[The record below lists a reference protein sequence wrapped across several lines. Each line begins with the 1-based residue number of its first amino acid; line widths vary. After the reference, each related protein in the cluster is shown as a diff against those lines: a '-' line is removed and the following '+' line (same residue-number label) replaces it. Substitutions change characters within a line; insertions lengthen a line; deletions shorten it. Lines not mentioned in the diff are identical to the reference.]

1 MPARARHAIPA
12 ALALLLPALGGCSY
26 LGFGGDEAGAEGTP
40 IAEAPRVEVSIEGL
54 DEERQ
59 RNARAYLGLADEPC
73 DAPQWRIRR
82 RFASA
87 EEEIARGLRAF
98 GHYRPQ
104 VEKTLTRGE
113 ACWQAAFTVDPGPRV
128 TVTTVD
134 VALDGEAAEDA
145 AFQALLAALPVRE
158 GQPLNHGDYE
168 AAKRKLGSLASERG
182 YRDAR
187 LTRQRLVVDP
197 DAGTARV
204 EITLASGPRYRLG
217 ELEIET
223 ESLDVD
229 LVRRLLE
236 YEPGQPYTAD
246 RVHRMNQA
254 LTDSGYFASVDVRPE
269 PDAAEDLNI
278 PVHIRA
284 RDRKRHRYTAGAG
297 FATDTG
303 PRVRLGYE
311 NRRIN
316 RRGHR
321 VDANLVASP
330 VESDFTARY
339 RIPLDRPQSEWLTFS
354 ARVGYEDTDTFE
366 STSASLAASATHLRG
381 RWLEAKS
388 LEYRRENFQIGNTE
402 GASGFLLPGVA
413 YSRTQSDGSLRPKR
427 GWKLFVA
434 IADVSAYVAPGSALD
449 SEARLR
455 GNSVYF
461 PERVIPMLPEAL
473 SNGLCSLN
481 PHEDRLCMVCEMSV
495 SVDGRVTRTQFC
507 EAVMR
512 SHARLTYDEVAE
524 AVVERKE
531 RVRRRHETVV
541 QHLDELHA
549 LYKALQRARETRGAL
564 DLDSMESRIVFNEA
578 RRIDR
583 IEPVVRNDAHRIIEE
598 CMVAANVA
606 AAKFLTRHKLPLLYR
621 VHEPPPAEKVADL
634 ALVLGE
640 MGLRVPKARTPEPAD
655 YAALAKRIAKL
666 PGAHLLQT
674 LLLRSLSQ
682 AVYSP
687 KNIGHFGLALEC
699 YAHFTSPIRRYP
711 DLLVHRAIRHV
722 LAGRPAAE
730 FTGTDRPFDV
740 LGEHCSMTER
750 RADDATRDA
759 VAWLKC
765 EFMMDKIGE
774 DFTGLVSGVTSFG
787 VFVQLNQVYVEGLV
801 HVSGLGN
808 DYFHYDP
815 KRNRLEG
822 ERTGMSFGLADE
834 VTVKVARVDL
844 DERKIDLE
852 LLSPRPRDRARTLG
866 RGSKRRGR
874 PATRTRRRRGAG

>member
-1 MPARARHAIPA
+1 MARRRRRTDPFRNREALKYARPIPSREFLLEVLGDYPGPVGFGRLLADLALDPELDADPLSRRLNAMRRDGQLICNRLGEYALIERMDLVRGRVYAHRDGYGFLIRDPVSGEAHDDLFVSPREMRTLMHGDRVVARVSGVDRRGREEVAVVEILERNTHRVVGRLHRERGVAFVIPDNARIHHDVLIPA
-12 ALALLLPALGGCSY
+12 DAVGEAADGQIVVAEITEQPTERSQPLGRVVEI
-26 LGFGGDEAGAEGTP
+26 LGDHMAPGMEIDVAIRAHDIPVTWPEAVP
-40 IAEAPRVEVSIEGL
+40 LEA
-54 DEERQ
+54 
-59 RNARAYLGLADEPC
+59 
-73 DAPQWRIRR
+73 
-82 RFASA
+82 
-87 EEEIARGLRAF
+87 RAF
-98 GHYRPQ
+98 GDNIP
-104 VEKTLTRGE
+104 
-113 ACWQAAFTVDPGPRV
+113 
-128 TVTTVD
+128 
-134 VALDGEAAEDA
+134 EAAVRNRRDLRSLPLVTIDGADA
-145 AFQALLAALPVRE
+145 RDFDDAV
-158 GQPLNHGDYE
+158 YC
-168 AAKRKLGSLASERG
+168 ERG
-182 YRDAR
+182 A
-187 LTRQRLVVDP
+187 
-197 DAGTARV
+197 
-204 EITLASGPRYRLG
+204 
-217 ELEIET
+217 
-223 ESLDVD
+223 
-229 LVRRLLE
+229 
-236 YEPGQPYTAD
+236 
-246 RVHRMNQA
+246 
-254 LTDSGYFASVDVRPE
+254 
-269 PDAAEDLNI
+269 
-278 PVHIRA
+278 
-284 RDRKRHRYTAGAG
+284 
-297 FATDTG
+297 
-303 PRVRLGYE
+303 
-311 NRRIN
+311 
-316 RRGHR
+316 
-321 VDANLVASP
+321 
-330 VESDFTARY
+330 
-339 RIPLDRPQSEWLTFS
+339 
-354 ARVGYEDTDTFE
+354 
-366 STSASLAASATHLRG
+366 
-381 RWLEAKS
+381 
-388 LEYRRENFQIGNTE
+388 
-402 GASGFLLPGVA
+402 
-413 YSRTQSDGSLRPKR
+413 R

-524 AVVERKE
+524 AVVERKK

-759 VAWLKC
+759 VVWLKC